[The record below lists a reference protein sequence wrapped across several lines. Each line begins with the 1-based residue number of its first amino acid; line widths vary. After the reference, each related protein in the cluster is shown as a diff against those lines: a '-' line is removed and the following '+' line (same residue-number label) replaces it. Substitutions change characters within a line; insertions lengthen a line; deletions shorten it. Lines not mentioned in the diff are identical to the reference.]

1 LAVKEEIRMARL
13 SKILFAAT
21 LLAAPVTA
29 LAEEPTPDPNA
40 GGGGDGT
47 GGTGTGTGD
56 GTGTPAPAADM
67 APAEGAAPM
76 PGLTL
81 MKGKVVIGG
90 ETVNI
95 GLFPDNAGKPLSIAP
110 SIWYGVSDKL
120 TVGVTHDGGTTMWTP
135 RPALGFA
142 AIDILGVTVL
152 APSGVGICLSGT
164 DGGCAKVYNNI
175 SVDALFS
182 IKAEKFSLAAHPAL
196 DIGSF
201 DPFTLSL
208 RVGALGTYMASDK
221 ITVAFDPRIKIG
233 LTERD
238 AGNKEA
244 IDVPVWIWFN
254 INPKAHVA
262 VNTGIAGPL
271 DGFGD
276 AFTVPVGFNFT
287 YGVNEKLNV
296 GADFSFLNLIGKNG
310 DADAKM
316 IGLRAA
322 YAL

>member
-1 LAVKEEIRMARL
+1 MTRL

-21 LLAAPVTA
+21 LVAAPLTA
-29 LAEEPTPDPNA
+29 SAQEPPADGTA

-47 GGTGTGTGD
+47 GGTGDATGAGD
-56 GTGTPAPAADM
+56 GTTTPPATTEAPMEGAPA
-67 APAEGAAPM
+67 GM

-81 MKGKVVIGG
+81 MKGKIVIGG

-95 GLFPDNAGKPLSIAP
+95 GLFPDNAGKPISIAP

-135 RPALGFA
+135 RPSIGFA
-142 AIDILGVTVL
+142 TGSILGV
-152 APSGVGICLSGT
+152 PISIPNGNGICLTGT
-164 DGGCAKVYNNI
+164 DGLCAKVYNNI
-175 SVDALFS
+175 SVDGLFS

-201 DPFTLSL
+201 DPLVLSL
-208 RVGALGTYMASDK
+208 RVGALGTYAASDK
-221 ITVAFDPRIKIG
+221 IVVAFDPRIKIG

-238 AGNKEA
+238 GGNKEN
-244 IDVPVWIWFN
+244 IDVPVWLWYMLN
-254 INPKAHVA
+254 EKMGVA
-262 VNTGIAGPL
+262 VNTGISGPL

-276 AFTVPVGFNFT
+276 AFFVPVGFNFT
-287 YGVNEKLNV
+287 YKANEKLNV

-316 IGLRAA
+316 LGIRAQ